1 MLRKLGALYNNVEIT
16 VYINL
21 KVNQKKKKVLQ
32 LYIICGLSI
41 PGEYLNN
48 EINLKLQKQ
57 VEI

>member
-1 MLRKLGALYNNVEIT
+1 MLCKLGALYNNVEIT

-21 KVNQKKKKVLQ
+21 KSKSKEKKVVR
-32 LYIICGLSI
+32 LYIICRLSI

>member
-1 MLRKLGALYNNVEIT
+1 MLCKLGALYKNVEIT
-16 VYINL
+16 LYINL
-21 KVNQKKKKVLQ
+21 KVNKKKKRFTAIHYPQ
-32 LYIICGLSI
+32 GFSI

>member
-1 MLRKLGALYNNVEIT
+1 MLCKLGALYKNVEIT
-16 VYINL
+16 LYINL

-32 LYIICGLSI
+32 LYIICRLSI